1 MDNSNCTNCR
11 YGVFEPDGQPFRKPN
26 NPNKLWLYIQCAKC
40 KQKVL
45 DPIEYNP
52 ITITM
57 PVKPKKVKLYEMF
70 LESKLEQF
78 LQSIGTSI
86 AKCPVVEIK
95 DTEADLYGDF
105 ICVQDYKFKS
115 TYGQWQCLQTPTEKH
130 VKQTVGAKKAPND
143 HYNK

>member
-1 MDNSNCTNCR
+1 MENSNCTNCR
-11 YGVFEPDGQPFRKPN
+11 NGVFEMDGLPFRKPN
-26 NPNKLWLYIQCAKC
+26 DGNQMWVYIKCAYC
-40 KQKVL
+40 KQKVW
-45 DPIEYNP
+45 DPIQYTP

-57 PVKPKKVKLYEMF
+57 PTKPLKVKLYDLL
-70 LESKLEQF
+70 LETKLEKF

-95 DTEADLYGDF
+95 DPEADLYGDF

-143 HYNK
+143 HYNQ